1 MIVAAELY
9 RADLTGRRRWKR
21 VPSGKEVGAR
31 LSSLCTDVALRMEDD
46 GGVHIAVY
54 RQDKSLLSWDCEPDP
69 PEAADKALKQRAT
82 RKAAIKNIADS
93 LGMARELP

>member
-31 LSSLCTDVALRMEDD
+31 LSSLCTDATLRMEDD
-46 GGVHIAVY
+46 GGVHIAVH
-54 RQDKSLLSWDCEPDP
+54 RQDKLLLSWDLDADP
-69 PEAADKALKQRAT
+69 PEAAEKALRQRAA
-82 RKAAIKNIADS
+82 RKAAVKRIVDT
-93 LGMARELP
+93 LGK